1 MRGDKS
7 AARYCKIDLTVSG
20 LVVISRFLSFL
31 FTGRLTPGLIML
43 DTRLKYVIGRTGDAL
58 SYEGV

>member
-1 MRGDKS
+1 MGDKS